1 MNQLQSVL
9 ITLPMPEPYLSTLL
23 QTLHPATVHLCQ
35 NNDAEGIKKAL
46 ETADAAILNGDITD
60 LIMTGE
66 KLRWIHCDHSGLT
79 RSARPDV
86 FRRGIAVTGSAGRSA
101 PTLAE
106 HAILFMLALTYDLHG
121 LHELQ
126 KKHQWG
132 GLPGYNDRRGLI
144 GKTVGIIGLGHTGK
158 ALAVRCKA
166 FGMQVLGYRRR
177 AEPVECVDRLYARNQ
192 GDGFEPL
199 LQESDYLVLTTQLSD
214 ETYHMIDAGALR
226 KMKPTAYLINMC
238 RGSVVDEP
246 ALIEALNGGV
256 IAGAGVDTTEVE
268 PLPADSPLWDA
279 KNLMLTPHNTP
290 TVPNRWERS
299 CSIICEN
306 AARFR
311 EGRALLNQ
319 ITPQDVYTKG

>member
-23 QTLHPATVHLCQ
+23 QRLYPAAVYLCR
-35 NNDAEGIKKAL
+35 NSDEKEIKKAL

-121 LHELQ
+121 LYELQ

-132 GLPGYNDRRGLI
+132 GLPGYDNRRGLI

-158 ALAVRCKA
+158 ELAVRCKA
-166 FGMQVLGYRRR
+166 FGMRVLGYRRR
-177 AEPVECVDRLYARNQ
+177 AETAECVDRLYARDR
-192 GDGFEPL
+192 GDTFEPL
-199 LQESDYLVLTTQLSD
+199 LRESDYLVLATQLSD
-214 ETYHMIDAGALR
+214 ETYHMINADAFQ
-226 KMKPTAYLINMC
+226 KMKPSAYLINMC
-238 RGSVVDEP
+238 RGSVVDER
-246 ALIEALNGGV
+246 ALTAALNGGI

-279 KNLMLTPHNTP
+279 RNLMLTPHNTP

-299 CSIICEN
+299 CFIICEN
-306 AARFR
+306 VARFR

-319 ITPQDVYTKG
+319 LTPQDVYTRG